1 MTLLLMLWLTACS
14 NQEVVDKEP
23 EATPARL
30 LKLKAS
36 MPGEGTKSGTLSTRL
51 TFTETEE
58 GTITVQWKTGDK
70 INLCFVSEDGTVV
83 RTVPDVPVANISEN
97 GKYADFEIIIP
108 EAITGT
114 FHLYG
119 IYGAPFS

>member
-30 LKLKAS
+30 LKLKVS

-83 RTVPDVPVANISEN
+83 RTVPDVPVANIS
-97 GKYADFEIIIP
+97 K
-108 EAITGT
+108 TGNMQT
-114 FHLYG
+114 LK
-119 IYGAPFS
+119 